1 MVSVNLP
8 VLSVVA
14 VYSLADGT
22 RLVGLLL
29 EDLQR
34 VGKAAEEAALR
45 ISVASHL
52 ERVEDEVSEERSPQS
67 LVVSFRCVHSFGRL
81 VGRPAGQARTHMNV
95 VGNFKLEGFVQ
106 FSKNSVDVGELF
118 SNSKRHHRWHR
129 H

>member
-1 MVSVNLP
+1 MNLP
-8 VLSVVA
+8 VLSVVT

-67 LVVSFRCVHSFGRL
+67 LVVSFRCMHSLGRL
-81 VGRPAGQARTHMNV
+81 VGQDTSTIR
-95 VGNFKLEGFVQ
+95 
-106 FSKNSVDVGELF
+106 S
-118 SNSKRHHRWHR
+118 
-129 H
+129 